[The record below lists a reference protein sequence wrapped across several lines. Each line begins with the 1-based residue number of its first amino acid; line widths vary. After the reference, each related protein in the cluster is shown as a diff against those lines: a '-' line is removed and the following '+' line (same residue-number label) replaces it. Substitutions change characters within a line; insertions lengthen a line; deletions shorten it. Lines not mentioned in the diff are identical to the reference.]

1 MIIST
6 IIHGLELATVLLVGL
21 MSLQITRCYRQY
33 VSDVGKLAVQTLD
46 TDQSV
51 HRESVAVALSSTS
64 EGAEVEVEVE
74 APRVEASPAS
84 AAILNDYIG
93 GFFAAEPQADLNAFK
108 AEAAVAVDID
118 APVDAEVT
126 VSKEQLAEFKAPE
139 TIEPILINPVRVI
152 EVDEEDTFIVVE
164 AESVEADEKKA
175 GVMSDKVV
183 HAMLEEANLVFTP

>member
-6 IIHGLELATVLLVGL
+6 IIHGLEVATVLLLGL
-21 MSLQITRCYRQY
+21 MALQISRCYRQY
-33 VSDVGKLAVQTLD
+33 VSDVGKVAIQTLD
-46 TDQSV
+46 KDQTER
-51 HRESVAVALSSTS
+51 RESVAEVISSAK
-64 EGAEVEVEVE
+64 EDVVVDVEV
-74 APRVEASPAS
+74 PRVDVSPAS

-93 GFFAAEPQADLNAFK
+93 GFFAAEPQADLHAFK
-108 AEAAVAVDID
+108 AEAEAPVENE
-118 APVDAEVT
+118 APVDSAVT
-126 VSKEQLAEFKAPE
+126 VSKEQLAEFKVPE

-164 AESVEADEKKA
+164 AGSVEADEKKA

>member
-6 IIHGLELATVLLVGL
+6 IIHGLEVATVLLVGL
-21 MSLQITRCYRQY
+21 MGLQISRCYRQY
-33 VSDVGKLAVQTLD
+33 VSDVGKVAIRTLD

-51 HRESVAVALSSTS
+51 HREGVAVAKSSAS
-64 EGAEVEVEVE
+64 EGVVIEVEE
-74 APRVEASPAS
+74 PRVEASPAS

-108 AEAAVAVDID
+108 AEAEVAVDID